1 MPILAFL
8 TLQLFNYR
16 SVHAP
21 CILNNYF
28 YFWHSNTQFNMEEQ
42 IIGIMGAIPQEVDG
56 IIAILQDK
64 TAVTLGNRTYY
75 QGRLGKQQVVVVY
88 SRIGKVAASATAS
101 ALLLRFHVSE
111 IIFIGVAG
119 GIAPHIAVGDVVVA
133 RDLVQYDMDVSPL
146 RPKYEIPLL
155 NKTYFETNELRSK
168 AVLLHIENFLSSAV
182 LSTKIA
188 VEELNKFAIKQ
199 PKVYFGTI
207 ASGDQFFSTNQQKED
222 LQRALPQVLCVEMEG
237 AAVAQICYEYNIPCS
252 VIRTISDKA
261 NQEASFSFESFVQ
274 QISQVYGQEI
284 IAKLFQ

>member
-1 MPILAFL
+1 
-8 TLQLFNYR
+8 
-16 SVHAP
+16 
-21 CILNNYF
+21 
-28 YFWHSNTQFNMEEQ
+28 MEEQ

-75 QGRLGKQQVVVVY
+75 QGVLGKQKVVVVY

-101 ALLLRFHVSE
+101 ALLLRFNVNE

-119 GIAPHIAVGDVVVA
+119 GIAPHIEVGDVIVA
-133 RDLVQYDMDVSPL
+133 RDLIQYDMDVSPL

-155 NKTYFETNELRSK
+155 NKTYFETNEMRSNQ
-168 AVLLHIENFLSSAV
+168 VIQHIEHFLSPDI

-188 VEELNKFAIKQ
+188 AQELDKFAIKQ
-199 PKVYFGTI
+199 PRVYFGTI
-207 ASGDQFFSTNQQKED
+207 ASGDQFFSTNQQKEN
-222 LQRALPQVLCVEMEG
+222 LQQALPEVLCVEMEG
-237 AAVAQICYEYNIPCS
+237 AAVAQICYEYGVPCT

-274 QISQVYGQEI
+274 QVSQVYGQEI
-284 IAKLFQ
+284 IKQLFQ

>member
-1 MPILAFL
+1 
-8 TLQLFNYR
+8 
-16 SVHAP
+16 
-21 CILNNYF
+21 
-28 YFWHSNTQFNMEEQ
+28 MEEQ

-75 QGRLGKQQVVVVY
+75 QGVLGKQKVVVVY

-101 ALLLRFHVSE
+101 ALLLRFNVNE

-119 GIAPHIAVGDVVVA
+119 GIAPYIEVGDVIVA
-133 RDLVQYDMDVSPL
+133 RDLIQYDMDVSPL

-155 NKTYFETNELRSK
+155 NKTYFETNEMRSDQ
-168 AVLLHIENFLSSAV
+168 VIQHIEHFLSPAI

-188 VEELNKFAIKQ
+188 AQELDKFAIKQ
-199 PKVYFGTI
+199 PQVYFGTI
-207 ASGDQFFSTNQQKED
+207 ASGDQFFSTNQQKEN
-222 LQRALPQVLCVEMEG
+222 LQQALPEVLCVEMEG
-237 AAVAQICYEYNIPCS
+237 AAVAQICYEYGIPCT

-274 QISQVYGQEI
+274 QVSQVYGQEI
-284 IAKLFQ
+284 IKQLFQ

>member
-1 MPILAFL
+1 
-8 TLQLFNYR
+8 
-16 SVHAP
+16 
-21 CILNNYF
+21 
-28 YFWHSNTQFNMEEQ
+28 MEEQ

-75 QGRLGKQQVVVVY
+75 QGVLGKQKVVVVY

-101 ALLLRFHVSE
+101 ALLLRFNVNE

-119 GIAPHIAVGDVVVA
+119 GIAPYIEVGDVIVA
-133 RDLVQYDMDVSPL
+133 RDLIQYDMDVSPL

-155 NKTYFETNELRSK
+155 NKTYFETNEMRSNQ
-168 AVLLHIENFLSSAV
+168 VIQHIEHFLSPDI

-188 VEELNKFAIKQ
+188 AQELDKFAIKQ
-199 PKVYFGTI
+199 PQVYFGTI
-207 ASGDQFFSTNQQKED
+207 ASGDQFFSTNQQKEN
-222 LQRALPQVLCVEMEG
+222 LQQALPEVLCVEMEG
-237 AAVAQICYEYNIPCS
+237 AAVAQICYEYGVPCT

-274 QISQVYGQEI
+274 QVSQVYGQEI
-284 IAKLFQ
+284 IKQLFQ

>member
-1 MPILAFL
+1 
-8 TLQLFNYR
+8 
-16 SVHAP
+16 
-21 CILNNYF
+21 
-28 YFWHSNTQFNMEEQ
+28 MEEQ

-75 QGRLGKQQVVVVY
+75 QGVLGKQKVVVVY

-101 ALLLRFHVSE
+101 ALLLRFNVNE

-119 GIAPHIAVGDVVVA
+119 GIAPHIEVGDVIVA
-133 RDLVQYDMDVSPL
+133 RDLIQYDMDVSPL

-155 NKTYFETNELRSK
+155 NKTYFETNEMRSNQ
-168 AVLLHIENFLSSAV
+168 VIQHIEHFLAPET

-188 VEELNKFAIKQ
+188 AQELDKFAIKQ
-199 PKVYFGTI
+199 PQVYFGTI
-207 ASGDQFFSTNQQKED
+207 ASGDQFFSTNQQKEN
-222 LQRALPQVLCVEMEG
+222 LQQALPEVLCVEMEG
-237 AAVAQICYEYNIPCS
+237 AAVAQICYEYGIPCT

-274 QISQVYGQEI
+274 QVSQVYGQEI
-284 IAKLFQ
+284 IKQLFQ